1 MKNKPFYLVL
11 FPYLAFAIAIRFT
24 LQIFLIYDI
33 PLSEF
38 ERTLAMLTPLN
49 LLTMAIMF
57 VTGLLTMM
65 MNRHVYKLIPA
76 LLLITLANNA
86 VVGLYGSDY
95 TLFQVALSFVLFGLS
110 LKPFYSKEIK
120 AVINEPRL
128 RWWLTPTRYNMQK
141 PIKIHSDRLQIT
153 SETLNMSKTGVFA
166 KVTEDYQLDEIELD
180 EILDLQILLDSPI
193 TLKARVVRKCLGTQ
207 NQPDGVGLEIIKD
220 QYHKREYLP
229 WLKQAVTT

>member
-1 MKNKPFYLVL
+1 
-11 FPYLAFAIAIRFT
+11 
-24 LQIFLIYDI
+24 
-33 PLSEF
+33 
-38 ERTLAMLTPLN
+38 
-49 LLTMAIMF
+49 
-57 VTGLLTMM
+57 
-65 MNRHVYKLIPA
+65 
-76 LLLITLANNA
+76 
-86 VVGLYGSDY
+86 
-95 TLFQVALSFVLFGLS
+95 
-110 LKPFYSKEIK
+110 
-120 AVINEPRL
+120 
-128 RWWLTPTRYNMQK
+128 MQK